1 MARRG
6 AAAALMA
13 LSVTLASA
21 QEPLQLR
28 LDTECRTCAS
38 LPDAKAPATSE
49 AMLSVQVNLEAKG
62 DYLVLVAQD
71 GDIHV
76 REEDLPKLGLG
87 ALTGRKTRIDG
98 VDYVAL
104 RSLAA
109 LSYSLDTDRLVL
121 SIRADARALT
131 GRQVIDLGPKASAY
145 VLRPKPA
152 GSYFNYNV
160 TRTRDEIAGSNTDL
174 AGELGAR
181 LGKFLLSSDAY
192 STQDPLTG
200 ARRSAR
206 LSTSLTRDNR
216 ETLERMVLGDFVGVQ
231 PGPLASSL
239 RLGGVSF
246 SRRFSIDPYYVRFP
260 GQVVAGTATLPSEV
274 FVYSNGVLVRRE
286 RVAPGGFELQNLV
299 NVPGL
304 QLTEVV
310 VRDVLGNEQRIA
322 DPFYYSE
329 SLLRPGLSEYSF
341 DAGLERRQFGIR
353 SADYGKPGY
362 SAFYRRALTSGV
374 TLGGHA
380 EGLDGRANFG
390 PSASLGV
397 GDYGVLNLHFAH
409 GRGSAWSAAHAFHS
423 VRWST
428 NVALKREARDFERAS
443 PELIGNRRY
452 DFAAAASHALTAAS
466 GVSLTV
472 TATAPWDSVIT
483 RSTALGYR
491 RRLTRDLYLSATAR
505 HTSGLAENDEV
516 FLTLSWHFDAVG
528 MRHLASA
535 QARRDTS
542 GAGGVLQLSGG
553 NPDSEGLLYRVNVE
567 AADVDGGARRGV
579 NPMVQWNARR
589 AVLRAEHFRESST
602 GLDRTQIGVQGGVAA
617 VGGEWALSR
626 PVADSFAIVRV
637 GSLSGVRVYANNQPV
652 GTTDSS
658 GTVFVPRLASYF
670 ENPIGIEDK
679 DLPVNY
685 IVPRARFIVA
695 PALRSG
701 VLLDFNARVVTA
713 IAGRLTKNAQPFG
726 EAQGELV
733 VGGERKE
740 LVTSRDGSFYVEQVP
755 PGTYEGIA
763 SRPGET
769 CRFTVQVA
777 ANDDVVSELG
787 EVRCA
792 P

>member
-1 MARRG
+1 MDRRG
-6 AAAALMA
+6 AVAALIA
-13 LSVTLASA
+13 LGAAVASA
-21 QEPLQLR
+21 QEPLRLQ
-28 LDTECRTCAS
+28 LDTTCAS
-38 LPDAKAPATSE
+38 CAALPDARLPRSTE
-49 AMLSVQVNLEAKG
+49 AMLGVQVNLEAKG

-71 GDIHV
+71 GDILV
-76 REEDLPKLGLG
+76 REEDLPRLGLG
-87 ALTGRKTRIDG
+87 GLAGQKIRIEG
-98 VDYVAL
+98 ADYVPL
-104 RSLAA
+104 RSVTGV
-109 LSYSLDTDRLVL
+109 SYTLDMDRLVL
-121 SIRADARALT
+121 AIRADPRTLT
-131 GRQVIDLGPKASAY
+131 GRQLIDLGPKASAY
-145 VLRPKPA
+145 VLRPDPA

-160 TRTRDEIAGSNTDL
+160 TRTHDAVGNANDF
-174 AGELGAR
+174 AGEAGAR

-192 STQDPLTG
+192 SMQDPLTG

-216 ETLERMVLGDFVGVQ
+216 ETLERLVLGDYLGVQ
-231 PGPLASSL
+231 SGPLASSL

-260 GQVVAGTATLPSEV
+260 GQVVAGTAALPSEV

-286 RVAPGGFELQNLV
+286 RVTPGGFELQNLV

-310 VRDVLGNEQRIA
+310 VRDVLGNEQRIS

-341 DAGLERRQFGIR
+341 DAGVERRQFGIR
-353 SADYGKPGY
+353 SADYGKPGF
-362 SAFYRRALTSGV
+362 SAFYRRGVSSAL

-380 EGLDGRANFG
+380 EGLDGRGNFG

-397 GDYGVLNLHFAH
+397 GAFGVVNLHAAH
-409 GRGSAWSAAHAFHS
+409 GGGNAWSAAHSFHS

-428 NVALKREARDFERAS
+428 NVALKREARDFERAA
-443 PELIGNRRY
+443 PELLGNRRY

-472 TATAPWDSVIT
+472 TAAAPWDGAVS

-505 HTSGLAENDEV
+505 HTSALSTSSEV
-516 FLTLSWHFDAVG
+516 LLTLSWHFDAAG

-535 QARRDTS
+535 QARRDTNGS
-542 GAGGVLQLSGG
+542 GGLLQLAGG
-553 NPDSEGLLYRVNVE
+553 NPDAEGLVYRVNAE
-567 AADVDGGARRGV
+567 ARAGDNGSGNVI
-579 NPMVQWNARR
+579 NPMLQWNARR
-589 AVLRAEHFRESST
+589 AVLRAEHFRDSAT
-602 GLDRTQIGVQGGVAA
+602 GNDRTQLGVQGGVAT
-617 VGGEWALSR
+617 VGGAWALSR

-637 GSLSGVRVYANNQPV
+637 GSLPGVRVYANNQTV
-652 GTTDSS
+652 GTTDHS

-670 ENPIGIEDK
+670 ENPIAIEDK

-701 VLLDFNARVVTA
+701 VLLDFNARAVTA
-713 IAGRLTKNAQPFG
+713 IAGRLLKDARPFG
-726 EAQGELV
+726 DAQGELV

-740 LVTSRDGSFYVEQVP
+740 IATSRDGSFYIEQVP
-755 PGTYEGIA
+755 AGTYEGAA

-769 CRFTVQVA
+769 CRFRVEVA
-777 ANDDVVSELG
+777 ANDDVVNELG

>member
-1 MARRG
+1 MVRRG

-13 LSVTLASA
+13 LSLTAANA
-21 QEPLQLR
+21 QETLRLR
-28 LDTECRTCAS
+28 LDAECATCAT
-38 LPDAKAPATSE
+38 LPDTRAPAASE
-49 AMLSVQVNLEAKG
+49 AMLAVQVNLEAKG

-71 GDIHV
+71 GDIYV
-76 REEDLPKLGLG
+76 REEDLPRFGLG
-87 ALTGRKTRIDG
+87 ALTGQKTRIDG
-98 VDYVAL
+98 ADYVSL

-109 LSYSLDTDRLVL
+109 LQYQLDMDRLVL

-131 GRQVIDLGPKASAY
+131 GRQVIDLGPKASAH
-145 VLRPKPA
+145 VLRPAPA

-160 TRTRDEIAGSNTDL
+160 TRTHEAAGNANDL

-181 LGKFLLSSDAY
+181 VGAFLLSSDAY
-192 STQDPLTG
+192 SVQEPLTG
-200 ARRSAR
+200 TRRTAR

-216 ETLERMVLGDFVGVQ
+216 ETLERLTLGDFVGVQ

-260 GQVVAGTATLPSEV
+260 GQVVAGTAALPSEV

-286 RVAPGGFELQNLV
+286 RVTPGGFELQNLV

-310 VRDVLGNEQRIA
+310 VRDVLGNEQRIS

-362 SAFYRRALTSGV
+362 SAFYRRGLTSGV

-380 EGLDGRANFG
+380 EGLDGRGNFG
-390 PSASLGV
+390 PAASLGV
-397 GDYGVLNLHFAH
+397 GDYGVVNLHFAH
-409 GRGSAWSAAHAFHS
+409 GGGNAWSAAHAFHS

-428 NVALKREARDFERAS
+428 NLALKREERGFERAA
-443 PELIGNRRY
+443 PDLLGNRRY
-452 DFAAAASHALTAAS
+452 DFAAAASHALTASS
-466 GVSLTV
+466 GVSLTI
-472 TATAPWDSVIT
+472 TSTAPWDGATS

-491 RRLTRDLYLSATAR
+491 RRLGRDLYLSATAR
-505 HTSGLAENDEV
+505 HTSATATNDEV
-516 FLTLSWHFDAVG
+516 FLTLSWHFDAAG

-535 QARRDTS
+535 QARRDS
-542 GAGGVLQLSGG
+542 FGSGGVLQFSGG
-553 NPDSEGLLYRVNVE
+553 NPEGEGLIYRVNAE
-567 AADVDGGARRGV
+567 AREGDNGSGSVL
-579 NPMVQWNARR
+579 NPLLQWNARR
-589 AVLRAEHFRESST
+589 AVFRAEHFRDSAT
-602 GLDRTQIGVQGGVAA
+602 GNNRSQVGVQGGVAA

-637 GSLSGVRVYANNQPV
+637 GSLPGVRVYANNQPV

-658 GTVFVPRLASYF
+658 GSVFVPRLASYF
-670 ENPIGIEDK
+670 ENPVAIEDK

-701 VLLDFNARVVTA
+701 VYLDFNARAVTA
-713 IAGRLTKNAQPFG
+713 IAGRLLKDARPFG
-726 EAQGELV
+726 DAQGELL

-740 LVTSRDGSFYVEQVP
+740 IATSRDGSFYVEQVP
-755 PGTYEGIA
+755 PGAYEGSA
-763 SRPGET
+763 TRAGET
-769 CRFTVQVA
+769 CRFQVQVA
-777 ANDDVVSELG
+777 VNDEVVNELG

>member
-1 MARRG
+1 MDRRG

-13 LSVTLASA
+13 LSLTMASA
-21 QEPLQLR
+21 QEPL
-28 LDTECRTCAS
+28 RT
-38 LPDAKAPATSE
+38 PARSE

-71 GDIHV
+71 GDIYV
-76 REEDLPKLGLG
+76 REEDLPRFGLG
-87 ALTGRKTRIDG
+87 ALTGQKTRIDG
-98 VDYVAL
+98 AEYVSL

-109 LSYSLDTDRLVL
+109 LHYQLDMDRLVL

-131 GRQVIDLGPKASAY
+131 GRQVIDLGPKASAH
-145 VLRPKPA
+145 VLRPDPA

-160 TRTRDEIAGSNTDL
+160 TRTHDAAGNANDV
-174 AGELGAR
+174 AGEVGAR
-181 LGKFLLSSDAY
+181 LGRFLFSSDAY

-200 ARRSAR
+200 TRRSAR
-206 LSTSLTRDNR
+206 LSTSLTRDDR
-216 ETLERMVLGDFVGVQ
+216 ETLERLTLGDFVGVQ

-260 GQVVAGTATLPSEV
+260 GQVVAGTAALPSEV

-310 VRDVLGNEQRIA
+310 VRDVLGNEQRIS

-341 DAGLERRQFGIR
+341 DAGVERRQFGIR
-353 SADYGKPGY
+353 SADYGKPGFT
-362 SAFYRRALTSGV
+362 AFYRRGLTSGV

-380 EGLDGRANFG
+380 EGLDGRGNFG
-390 PSASLGV
+390 PGASLGI
-397 GDYGVLNLHFAH
+397 GDYGVLNAHFAH
-409 GRGSAWSAAHAFHS
+409 GRGNAWSIAHGFHS

-428 NVALKREARDFERAS
+428 NVALKREERDFERAA
-443 PELIGNRRY
+443 PDLIGNRRY
-452 DFAAAASHALTAAS
+452 DFAAAASHALTASS

-472 TATAPWDSVIT
+472 TSTAPWDGVVS

-491 RRLTRDLYLSATAR
+491 RRMTRDVYLSATAR
-505 HTSGLAENDEV
+505 HTSAATTNDEI
-516 FLTLSWHFDAVG
+516 FLTLSWHFDAAG

-535 QARRDTS
+535 QARRDS
-542 GAGGVLQLSGG
+542 FGSGGVLQFSGG
-553 NPDSEGLLYRVNVE
+553 NPEGEGLVYRVNAE
-567 AADVDGGARRGV
+567 ARDGDNGSGNV
-579 NPMVQWNARR
+579 LNPLLQWNARR
-589 AVLRAEHFRESST
+589 AVLRAEHFRDSAT
-602 GLDRTQIGVQGGVAA
+602 GNDRTQLGVQGGIAA

-626 PVADSFAIVRV
+626 PVADSFAIVKV
-637 GSLSGVRVYANNQPV
+637 GSLPGVRVYANNQPV
-652 GTTDSS
+652 GTTDST

-670 ENPIGIEDK
+670 ENPVAVEDK

-701 VLLDFNARVVTA
+701 VFLDFNARAVTA
-713 IAGRLTKNAQPFG
+713 IAGRLLKDARPFG
-726 EAQGELV
+726 DAQGELV
-733 VGGERKE
+733 VGVERKE
-740 LVTSRDGSFYVEQVP
+740 IATSRDGSFYVEQVP
-755 PGTYEGIA
+755 PGSYEGTA
-763 SRPGET
+763 TRAGET
-769 CRFTVQVA
+769 CRFRVQVA
-777 ANDDVVSELG
+777 ANDEVVNELG
-787 EVRCA
+787 EVQCVR
-792 P
+792 